1 MWTRR
6 PSAPVM
12 VRAALQAGV
21 EAGVTASVRPA
32 ARARPNPAPRD
43 STHTDLSREHRLY
56 ADCARYKARGLRLT
70 TSHDLHL
77 VKGASAFVPALLTA
91 ETAAPHRAAR
101 LRHMVL
107 EATYLCVDNSD
118 YMRNGDFAPSRME
131 AQQDAVN
138 LLAGAK
144 TQVRAALRSAAAPL
158 WQLPS
163 LAEVSREPHLW
174 VARARCKPHG
184 RESG

>member
-1 MWTRR
+1 
-6 PSAPVM
+6 
-12 VRAALQAGV
+12 
-21 EAGVTASVRPA
+21 
-32 ARARPNPAPRD
+32 
-43 STHTDLSREHRLY
+43 
-56 ADCARYKARGLRLT
+56 
-70 TSHDLHL
+70 
-77 VKGASAFVPALLTA
+77 
-91 ETAAPHRAAR
+91 
-101 LRHMVL
+101 MVL

-144 TQVRAALRSAAAPL
+144 TQVRSAASRCAAAPL

-163 LAEVSREPHLW
+163 LAEVSSREPHLW

-184 RESG
+184 RESAYSIHSLSSALCHHTSCSDT